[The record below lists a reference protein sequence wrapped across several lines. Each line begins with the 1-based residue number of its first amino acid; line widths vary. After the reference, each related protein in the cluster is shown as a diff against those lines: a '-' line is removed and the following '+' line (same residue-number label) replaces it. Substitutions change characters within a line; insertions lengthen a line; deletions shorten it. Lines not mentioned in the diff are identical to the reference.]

1 MTAPAAQPRNAKSAD
16 VATIVRQRID
26 KGIYDYQ
33 LPGMALLAEEMG
45 LNERTV
51 MRGVAI
57 LEGEGLVTRKR
68 GRGTYITRLKR
79 QRTHTIGA
87 VIGSSS
93 SPLGSQLTVGMQAAA
108 DEAREGL
115 TQSSYVG
122 DLDSQLPRIRD
133 LIERGRVDG
142 LVLWL
147 DGMDAWREAIEYLQG
162 EKLPFVLV
170 PDYDPEFHKGVNT
183 VSGADAG
190 ATADVMTHLLG
201 HGHREIAF
209 AGRFDGDGANIYH
222 QHRYDQYCRSLKLAG
237 LAPREGLRIGD
248 SQSAPESDRELVAA
262 LREATAVFCETDRT
276 AALIHRVCIREGI
289 RVPHDLAIVG
299 FDNSDTA
306 RWLDLTSVE
315 QHFEMIGRK
324 AVEVLLSE
332 IEGNLTEPVHEEVHA
347 ELVIRGSSSKQE
359 SVAPGRPDPRAERR
373 T

>member
-1 MTAPAAQPRNAKSAD
+1 MTVNTIQPRSSKSAD
-16 VATIVRQRID
+16 VATIVRQRVE

-68 GRGTYITRLKR
+68 GRGTFITRLKR

-93 SPLGSQLTVGMQAAA
+93 SPLGSQITGGMQSAA
-108 DEAREGL
+108 DEARQGL
-115 TQSSYVG
+115 TQSNYVG
-122 DLDSQLPRIRD
+122 DLDSQLPRVRD
-133 LIERGRVDG
+133 LVERGRVDG

-147 DGMDAWREAIEYLQG
+147 GGLDEQREVIEYLQG
-162 EKLPFVLV
+162 EKFPFVLV
-170 PDYDPEFHKGVNT
+170 PDFDPEFHKGVNT
-183 VSGADAG
+183 VSSADAG

-209 AGRFDGDGANIYH
+209 VGGFDGDGTSIYH
-222 QHRYDQYCRSLKLAG
+222 QHRYDQYCRSLELAG
-237 LAPREGLRIGD
+237 LVPREGLRIGD
-248 SQSAPESDRELVAA
+248 SRSAPESDRELIAA
-262 LREATAVFCETDRT
+262 LREVTAVFCETDRT

-299 FDNSDTA
+299 FDNSDIA

-315 QHFEMIGRK
+315 QHFETIGRK
-324 AVEVLLSE
+324 AVEVLLGE

-347 ELVIRGSSSKQE
+347 ELVIRGSSLEK
-359 SVAPGRPDPRAERR
+359 AETRKG
-373 T
+373 